1 MLYRFLSSFRIR
13 RSPRARFWQAVML
26 AVAAAGLMTAC
37 VTTENGTSDGGAPQ
51 AEEPRFAAQVDRA
64 KTVQLYRGSN
74 ERSLPILRLN
84 GSQTLT
90 LAFDLIGKS
99 SGPVSVYFYHADR
112 TWDRDISASRFLR
125 GFQSDVVL
133 DYTPSTGTEVNYT
146 HYRYAFP
153 NDDIEFDAS
162 GNFIVR
168 VTEQGDED
176 VVLFERPFFVTES
189 AGSLSFSVEGLV
201 VTGQREPSD
210 RPTASYV
217 PPSSASGTRFDY
229 NVCFARNGELTT
241 TRCADRSR
249 LRPSDG
255 VDFELSRERAYT
267 PSQSRHALDLT
278 QLRVGPRIERVDR
291 SVSPFE
297 VLLEPDY
304 ARFSGTPFQN
314 PLDGQIL
321 VSDALS
327 AFANPNTSAEYVQT
341 TFAFVPP
348 GETPVQGKIVIAGGF
363 TGDQVDTDNRM
374 AWVETRGRYEG
385 DFLLKQG
392 QYEYFY
398 VTDDPGLTAVFE
410 RNLSPTRDRYVA
422 FVYFEDPSLGSDRLV
437 QVGTAGGAR

>member
-1 MLYRFLSSFRIR
+1 MSSLRIC
-13 RSPRARFWQAVML
+13 RSPRVRFWQMVML
-26 AVAAAGLMTAC
+26 TVVVAGLMTAC
-37 VTTENGTSDGGAPQ
+37 ATTENGTSSGTAPA

-90 LAFDLIGKS
+90 LAFDLLGES

-112 TWDRDISASRFLR
+112 TWDRDITASRFLR
-125 GFQSDVVL
+125 GFQSDVLL
-133 DYTPSTGTEVNYT
+133 DYQPSSGTEIDYT
-146 HYRYAFP
+146 HYRYSFP
-153 NDDIEFDAS
+153 NDDIQFVAS

-168 VTEQGDED
+168 VTEQGNED
-176 VVLFERPFFVTES
+176 AVLFERPFFVTEG
-189 AGSLSFSVEGLV
+189 AGSLNLSVEGLV
-201 VTGQREPSD
+201 ITGQREPSD
-210 RPTASYV
+210 RPIASYV
-217 PPSSASGTRFDY
+217 PPSDFTGTRFDY

-267 PSQSRHALDLT
+267 PSQSRHALDLS

-304 ARFSGTPFQN
+304 ARFAGTPFQN

-321 VSDALS
+321 VGNALS
-327 AFANPNTSAEYVQT
+327 AFSNPNTSAEYVQT

-348 GETPVQGKIVIAGGF
+348 SEVPVQGEIVIAGGF
-363 TGDQVDTDNRM
+363 TGDQVDTDNRL
-374 AWVETRGRYEG
+374 AWVQSRSRYEG
-385 DFLLKQG
+385 EFLLKQG

-398 VTDDPGLTAVFE
+398 ATDDPELTAVFE
-410 RNLSPTRDRYVA
+410 RNLSPMRDRYVA

-437 QVGTAGGAR
+437 QVGTVQGVR

>member
-1 MLYRFLSSFRIR
+1 MLYRCSFRLRVLGRKLGHTVI
-13 RSPRARFWQAVML
+13 L
-26 AVAAAGLMTAC
+26 AVGAIGLLTAC
-37 VTTENGTSDGGAPQ
+37 AMTENGMSDSDGIEP
-51 AEEPRFAAQVDRA
+51 EEPRFAVQVNRA

-74 ERSLPILRLN
+74 ERSLPILRLS

-90 LAFDLIGKS
+90 LAFDLIGES

-112 TWDRDISASRFLR
+112 AWERDITASRFLT

-133 DYTPSTGTEVNYT
+133 DYQPSTGTEVNYT
-146 HYRYAFP
+146 HYSYTFP
-153 NDDIEFDAS
+153 NDDIQFETS

-168 VTEQGDED
+168 VTEQGREGA
-176 VVLFERPFFVTES
+176 VLFERPFFVTEG
-189 AGSLSFSVEGLV
+189 AGSLSLSVEGLV

-210 RPTASYV
+210 RPIASYV
-217 PPSSASGTRFDY
+217 PPSDLGGTRFDY

-267 PSQSRHALDLT
+267 PSPSRHALDLS

-291 SVSPFE
+291 SMSPFE

-304 ARFSGTPFQN
+304 ARFAGTPFQN

-321 VSDALS
+321 VGDALS

-348 GETPVQGKIVIAGGF
+348 GETPVQGEIVIAGGF

-374 AWVETRGRYEG
+374 AWIETRGRYEG

-398 VTDDPGLTAVFE
+398 VTDDAALTAVFE